1 MRCRRRFVSSLARSV
16 LPRSRSSS
24 RHSPRVRGPTSQV
37 DEPALV
43 SVVGVVSCFSFA
55 AALSCGLQRYLGA
68 AFFFLS
74 AMSCAR
80 PRSVTAGA
88 AMEPETVA
96 LSPLQVLYAKYLNA
110 ARCFSGFAERWRAA
124 HSAPRQELYVPRRE
138 LALCN
143 RGWEASRL
151 RVRSHGSA
159 AHCSSSLHRKRR
171 IKNRT

>member
-1 MRCRRRFVSSLARSV
+1 M
-16 LPRSRSSS
+16 
-24 RHSPRVRGPTSQV
+24 HV

-96 LSPLQVLYAKYLNA
+96 LSPLQVLYAI
-110 ARCFSGFAERWRAA
+110 AETQRGASANSRSDGVRRTALHGRSYMCRA
-124 HSAPRQELYVPRRE
+124 E
-138 LALCN
+138 
-143 RGWEASRL
+143 
-151 RVRSHGSA
+151 
-159 AHCSSSLHRKRR
+159 SLLSVTEDGKRR
-171 IKNRT
+171 GCVCALTAQRLTVAVPCTGSVELKIVPSGLRH